1 VNWTDLAEDS
11 KQWRTAGGKK
21 SLGSKK
27 KFREFLTTEKSFGS
41 QKGFVSIRL
50 LED

>member
-11 KQWRTAGGKK
+11 KQWRTAGGKNL
-21 SLGSKK
+21 SDPK

-50 LED
+50 LDD